1 MGGRDNWFLVV
12 LTLGNPGTPMGR
24 SLIYWP
30 HQRHLWLI
38 LERPSGFSFHL
49 AFFSHAMEM
58 NAPEILICESALKV
72 KIEQSYGIWNW
83 HKVCLNKFQMKNAN
97 LSTFSFYA
105 RSFFWPHQR
114 HLWLILE
121 RPSGLMSAT
130 PWRWRVVC
138 APEILICESAL
149 KVKIE
154 QSYGI
159 WNRHKVC
166 PNENLKKSYW
176 ICQLFPLIAFC
187 CLQII
192 SWEVADR
199 WRPWFW
205 VSAAHLG
212 RRDDTPS
219 Q

>member
-1 MGGRDNWFLVV
+1 MGGKGQLVLVV

-114 HLWLILE
+114 HIWLILNDPLALCQPHHGDE
-121 RPSGLMSAT
+121 GLFVRLRFLFA
-130 PWRWRVVC
+130 
-138 APEILICESAL
+138 
-149 KVKIE
+149 KVLWK
-154 QSYGI
+154 
-159 WNRHKVC
+159 
-166 PNENLKKSYW
+166 
-176 ICQLFPLIAFC
+176 
-187 CLQII
+187 
-192 SWEVADR
+192 
-199 WRPWFW
+199 
-205 VSAAHLG
+205 
-212 RRDDTPS
+212 
-219 Q
+219 

>member
-105 RSFFWPHQR
+105 RSFFDHTNAIFGWSLNDPLALCQPHHGDEGLFVR
-114 HLWLILE
+114 LRFLFAKVLW
-121 RPSGLMSAT
+121 
-130 PWRWRVVC
+130 
-138 APEILICESAL
+138 
-149 KVKIE
+149 K
-154 QSYGI
+154 
-159 WNRHKVC
+159 
-166 PNENLKKSYW
+166 
-176 ICQLFPLIAFC
+176 
-187 CLQII
+187 
-192 SWEVADR
+192 
-199 WRPWFW
+199 
-205 VSAAHLG
+205 
-212 RRDDTPS
+212 
-219 Q
+219 

>member
-58 NAPEILICESALKV
+58 NSPEILICESALKV

-83 HKVCLNKFQMKNAN
+83 HKVCLNKFQMKKATIV
-97 LSTFSFYA
+97 STFSFCA

-166 PNENLKKSYW
+166 PNKNLKKELLNLSTFSFDCVLLPSDY
-176 ICQLFPLIAFC
+176 ILR
-187 CLQII
+187 
-192 SWEVADR
+192 S
-199 WRPWFW
+199 
-205 VSAAHLG
+205 
-212 RRDDTPS
+212 RR
-219 Q
+219 